1 MKAKAAG
8 KREREREEV
17 EGGENERGQAIDWG
31 GGGGTSKRDDQLLD
45 RARLRILRR

>member
-1 MKAKAAG
+1 MKAKAAD
-8 KREREREEV
+8 KREREEV

-31 GGGGTSKRDDQLLD
+31 GARGTSKRDDQLLD